1 MVKHGRAKKRRAGRI
16 GRVKLK
22 NRSWVRFDPKPKLG
36 DPSLKQF
43 WDPSMS
49 AKANLDRL
57 GLCTHINESNK
68 TRTSSSS
75 QPPPPP
81 LVELFTIPKPDD
93 LSQSQK
99 RSRRHCPLKLE
110 EEQYM
115 AKCLQK
121 YGDDYPSMFRD
132 ITINDYQ
139 YTEDKLRKLG
149 TRFLS
154 LDPERRRVSV
164 PENVQHLLKVAT
176 NDED

>member
-1 MVKHGRAKKRRAGRI
+1 
-16 GRVKLK
+16 
-22 NRSWVRFDPKPKLG
+22 
-36 DPSLKQF
+36 
-43 WDPSMS
+43 
-49 AKANLDRL
+49 
-57 GLCTHINESNK
+57 
-68 TRTSSSS
+68 
-75 QPPPPP
+75 
-81 LVELFTIPKPDD
+81 
-93 LSQSQK
+93 
-99 RSRRHCPLKLE
+99 
-110 EEQYM
+110 M